1 MLLDPLDPNRA
12 CFIAAAVAN
21 ILTAVYVWGR
31 EARGVCLKRGAG
43 EGRKGRMDGRTDGE
57 SAVCAAS
64 TPTPTPTPDV
74 IRRGQRMYVR
84 TCALETSSCM
94 LLSLLDGRTEGLSLL
109 FGIFVL
115 VLFDPFAN
123 RRLSSKA
130 TAAEVGKL
138 QNSSSGV
145 WHFTSFDDGI
155 IMLDLSFSPEL
166 RRNVFLSYCVE

>member
-1 MLLDPLDPNRA
+1 M
-12 CFIAAAVAN
+12 F
-21 ILTAVYVWGR
+21 
-31 EARGVCLKRGAG
+31 E
-43 EGRKGRMDGRTDGE
+43 KGRWRREGGTDGRTDGE
-57 SAVCAAS
+57 SAVCAA
-64 TPTPTPTPDV
+64 PTPTPDV
-74 IRRGQRMYVR
+74 IRRGRRMYVR

-145 WHFTSFDDGI
+145 WHFTSFDGGI

>member
-1 MLLDPLDPNRA
+1 
-12 CFIAAAVAN
+12 
-21 ILTAVYVWGR
+21 
-31 EARGVCLKRGAG
+31 
-43 EGRKGRMDGRTDGE
+43 
-57 SAVCAAS
+57 
-64 TPTPTPTPDV
+64 
-74 IRRGQRMYVR
+74 
-84 TCALETSSCM
+84 M